1 MNQKIIIGFIDFLIL
16 ITIVFITVKSVL
28 ALDLV
33 IHIPE
38 KYLEVVAGKQLA
50 FEVDIKY
57 PENYSQKYLYFTY
70 QIKKDNQIISETKTF
85 KPIENQSSF
94 MEYLPIPESAQ
105 VGTYT
110 ITNQIRDYETIDEQV
125 STNFRV
131 IKDSADF
138 IKYIYILVISIVV
151 VSIFVVVQFFMI
163 LRINKSGIRS

>member
-50 FEVDIKY
+50 FELNIKY
-57 PENYSQKYLYFTY
+57 PENYSQKDLHLTY
-70 QIKKDNQIISETKTF
+70 QIKKDNQIISETKAL
-85 KPIENQSSF
+85 KSIENQSSF

-110 ITNQIRDYETIDEQV
+110 ITNQIQDYETINEQV

-131 IKDSADF
+131 IKDSTDF
-138 IKYIYILVISIVV
+138 IKYIYILIITVV
-151 VSIFVVVQFFMI
+151 MVAILVTVQFFMI